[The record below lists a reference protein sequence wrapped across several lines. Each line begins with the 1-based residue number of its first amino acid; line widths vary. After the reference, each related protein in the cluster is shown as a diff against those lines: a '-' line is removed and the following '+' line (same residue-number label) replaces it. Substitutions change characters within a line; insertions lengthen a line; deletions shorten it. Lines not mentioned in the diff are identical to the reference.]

1 VAHETATRYGAW
13 CVSQSDLRFLG
24 SRTSLGGY
32 AHDPTHMAHV
42 HDPIRRLMG
51 ADYVIRG
58 HRVAAS
64 DIWGRRLA
72 GSRMWAPPLWF
83 GARRFVEFKAHF
95 CRHLRT
101 VWTLCQ
107 RNSSR

>member
-1 VAHETATRYGAW
+1 MYSYTSILRYTFTVSSAAHETATRYGAW

-32 AHDPTHMAHV
+32 THDPTHMTHV

-58 HRVAAS
+58 HRVAVTS
-64 DIWGRRLA
+64 
-72 GSRMWAPPLWF
+72 
-83 GARRFVEFKAHF
+83 E
-95 CRHLRT
+95 
-101 VWTLCQ
+101 
-107 RNSSR
+107 